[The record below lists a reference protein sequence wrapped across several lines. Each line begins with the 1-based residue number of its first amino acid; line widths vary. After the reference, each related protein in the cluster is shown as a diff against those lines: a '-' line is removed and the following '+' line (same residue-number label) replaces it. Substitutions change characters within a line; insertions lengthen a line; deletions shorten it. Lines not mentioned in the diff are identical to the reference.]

1 LTCSQ
6 AERSG
11 LSLAN
16 QNYLPPGQSRPY
28 EDLVRYRFQPNH
40 NGGRQ
45 LTHPHLFKRSA
56 SPDTPV
62 LLSPEPSPL
71 HGRRDSS
78 PDSLTDGEAQRHQ
91 KLPSPAAFSSG
102 AAVLDH
108 SAPGWEG
115 GGGGRRPLLHPLQP
129 PEPCSAGGG
138 PPKTYPAGSYAP
150 PPSNGLREVTQQE
163 QRHSERL
170 TMVKTTN
177 RVESHYYTASTSTRS
192 RGNPVNQISSSGVN
206 KLTET
211 SNRSNN
217 SNNNNNNNNEERN
230 SGEWAKKYK
239 GGSQQQSP
247 GNSNSWDST
256 CAESASS
263 LNDHTVYAVNKRTNA
278 DSGASHAKAVLTNH
292 RAAPHPADSS
302 NPVLPRDRSQPSRET
317 GAIPKQRRRQ
327 PSSPVPHPDE
337 IISLPLDDPLL
348 SSSKIGGAGVTL
360 AANST
365 RHSNAHHNFAR

>member
-1 LTCSQ
+1 
-6 AERSG
+6 
-11 LSLAN
+11 
-16 QNYLPPGQSRPY
+16 
-28 EDLVRYRFQPNH
+28 
-40 NGGRQ
+40 
-45 LTHPHLFKRSA
+45 
-56 SPDTPV
+56 
-62 LLSPEPSPL
+62 
-71 HGRRDSS
+71 
-78 PDSLTDGEAQRHQ
+78 
-91 KLPSPAAFSSG
+91 
-102 AAVLDH
+102 
-108 SAPGWEG
+108 
-115 GGGGRRPLLHPLQP
+115 
-129 PEPCSAGGG
+129 
-138 PPKTYPAGSYAP
+138 
-150 PPSNGLREVTQQE
+150 
-163 QRHSERL
+163 
-170 TMVKTTN
+170 
-177 RVESHYYTASTSTRS
+177 
-192 RGNPVNQISSSGVN
+192 VN

-211 SNRSNN
+211 SNRSN
-217 SNNNNNNNNEERN
+217 SNNNNNNNEERN

-292 RAAPHPADSS
+292 RAAPQPADSS